1 MNPTGC
7 STKAQKDGELTRE
20 PLVVGSSCK
29 DYFAADVGH
38 VCRRDSVVGSRSR
51 GRARRR
57 EGRPRSAIGDEER
70 KRETR
75 RAQNGTQ
82 RVTGVL
88 FNCLATYT
96 GMSYILWASRR
107 PCGTYKAGRWL
118 CAPSDSE
125 LGTPSSELG
134 VPLGNAEHG
143 GRVAGDLRDT
153 LNVDPNPNGIVP
165 LQRLP
170 KVWSQYKEKKINR
183 QEATRAIYRDEEIEY

>member
-1 MNPTGC
+1 MWVTFAVGTQW
-7 STKAQKDGELTRE
+7 SALGVGVGLGE
-20 PLVVGSSCK
+20 G
-29 DYFAADVGH
+29 
-38 VCRRDSVVGSRSR
+38 RR
-51 GRARRR
+51 
-57 EGRPRSAIGDEER
+57 RPRSAVGDEER

-88 FNCLATYT
+88 FDRLATYT
-96 GMSYILWASRR
+96 GMSYILRASRR

-153 LNVDPNPNGIVP
+153 LNVDPNPNGIDP
-165 LQRLP
+165 LQRDP
-170 KVWSQYKEKKINR
+170 VSQQKSTGINGS
-183 QEATRAIYRDEEIEY
+183 

>member
-1 MNPTGC
+1 MT
-7 STKAQKDGELTRE
+7 TETW
-20 PLVVGSSCK
+20 CK

-38 VCRRDSVVGSRSR
+38 VRRRGSVVSSRSR

-57 EGRPRSAIGDEER
+57 EGRPRSAVGDEER

-75 RAQNGTQ
+75 RAQNGTE

-88 FNCLATYT
+88 FDCLTTYT

-125 LGTPSSELG
+125 LGTRNSELG
-134 VPLGNAEHG
+134 VRDSEFLSVVRSTADG
-143 GRVAGDLRDT
+143 LR
-153 LNVDPNPNGIVP
+153 
-165 LQRLP
+165 
-170 KVWSQYKEKKINR
+170 
-183 QEATRAIYRDEEIEY
+183 EACGAL

>member
-1 MNPTGC
+1 MWH
-7 STKAQKDGELTRE
+7 ER
-20 PLVVGSSCK
+20 CK

-38 VCRRDSVVGSRSR
+38 VRRRDSVVGSRSR

-57 EGRPRSAIGDEER
+57 EGRPRSAVGDEER

-82 RVTGVL
+82 RVTGAL
-88 FNCLATYT
+88 FNCLTTYM
-96 GMSYILWASRR
+96 GMSYILRASRR

-165 LQRLP
+165 LHRHTSTLERMG
-170 KVWSQYKEKKINR
+170 SIG
-183 QEATRAIYRDEEIEY
+183 

>member
-1 MNPTGC
+1 MYV
-7 STKAQKDGELTRE
+7 TR
-20 PLVVGSSCK
+20 CK

-38 VCRRDSVVGSRSR
+38 VRCRDLVVGSRSR

-82 RVTGVL
+82 RVTGAL

-96 GMSYILWASRR
+96 GISYILWASRR
-107 PCGTYKAGRWL
+107 PCGTYKAGWWL

-125 LGTPSSELG
+125 LGTRNSEFLLVVRSMADRLREACGTLWLSIPTQTGVKVTFVSSCFHSMSLTQ
-134 VPLGNAEHG
+134 V
-143 GRVAGDLRDT
+143 T
-153 LNVDPNPNGIVP
+153 
-165 LQRLP
+165 
-170 KVWSQYKEKKINR
+170 
-183 QEATRAIYRDEEIEY
+183 